1 MNETLLAQGP
11 TGVQQIFGT
20 IKAPGPGLSDPGTG
34 ISQLLV
40 GGIQLAFFIAAL
52 LLLGYLFYGAFLYI
66 TSGGD
71 EEKTTAARNTMTYA
85 VLGMILMVV
94 GLSIFAFV
102 AGNILGIIQ
111 RDEKGNI
118 YFKLPTI
125 GGQGGGTPGGT
136 VPANGA
142 PGGTTGP
149 N

>member
-1 MNETLLAQGP
+1 MNENLLAQGP

-40 GGIQLAFFIAAL
+40 GGIQFAFFIAAI

-66 TSGGD
+66 TSGGE
-71 EEKTTAARNTMTYA
+71 EEKATAARNTMTYA
-85 VLGMILMVV
+85 VLGMVLMVV

-102 AGNILGIIQ
+102 AGNVLGIIQ

-125 GGQGGGTPGGT
+125 GGQGAGGGNGG
-136 VPANGA
+136 PA
-142 PGGTTGP
+142 PGGPGNGGP
-149 N
+149 GGP